1 MTRTVAPD
9 AEAEP
14 TLFVLYG
21 ATGDLCK
28 RMVLPAFFQ
37 LWQQGLM
44 PKEWRLIGNGR
55 GEVTDDAFRKHFHD
69 ALVEFGPKPKP
80 KEWASFKQKLFFA
93 GGGFNTKDPGS
104 LPKVMAE
111 QRKGMGTRSQL
122 IHYFA
127 VPPNAFIELTRALKT
142 HGLAKGTRVIYEKPY
157 GTSPSGFVELD
168 SAVHE
173 VLSEDQVFRIDH
185 FLGKE
190 GAQDL
195 YLARLTNRMLSAVW
209 SRKHIRAVQVD
220 VPETLDVK
228 DRADFYDHTGA
239 TLDMLVSHLFQ
250 IVADLAME
258 PPKSLQAKDVQRARS
273 NAMRAFRTLDPHEVV
288 LGQFTGYRV
297 EKGIKRTSKTDTFV
311 AARLWIDNSRW
322 KGVPF
327 LLRTGKMMAIS
338 KQQVTLLLR
347 DVEGPFGKSVKG
359 ASSITFSLSGS
370 GELDFSLALKQPGPG
385 LVLEKATASIPLEQL
400 PKAHPLPP
408 YVRLIHDV
416 MLGDRSLFTDLNGL
430 KEVWRVAGKLLEHPP
445 KVIPYA
451 PKTFGPKQADA
462 LAAPDGWK
470 LG

>member
-1 MTRTVAPD
+1 MPRSPD
-9 AEAEP
+9 AEPKP

-37 LWQQGLM
+37 LWQKGLM

-55 GEVTDDAFRKHFHD
+55 GDVAHEEFRKHFHD
-69 ALVEFGPKPKP
+69 ALVEFGPKPKRA
-80 KEWASFKQKLFFA
+80 EWAQFKQRLYFA

-104 LPKVMAE
+104 LLDMIAQ
-111 QRKGMGTRSQL
+111 QRKQRAQL

-127 VPPNAFIELTRALKT
+127 VPPNAFIELTRALEI
-142 HGLAKGTRVIYEKPY
+142 HGLAKGARVVYEKPY
-157 GTSPSGFVELD
+157 GTSPDGFAELD
-168 SAVHE
+168 REVHK
-173 VLSEDQVFRIDH
+173 VLGEDQVFRIDH

-190 GAQDL
+190 GAQDIH
-195 YLARLTNRMLSAVW
+195 LARLSNRMLSAIW
-209 SRKHIRAVQVD
+209 SRQHIRAVQVD

-239 TLDMLVSHLFQ
+239 TLDMLVTHLFQ
-250 IVADLAME
+250 LVADLAME
-258 PPKSLQAKDVQRARS
+258 PPRSLQAKDVQRARS
-273 NAMRAFRTLDPHEVV
+273 NVMRAFRALDPREVV
-288 LGQFTGYRV
+288 LGQFKGYRS
-297 EKGIKRTSKTDTFV
+297 EKGIKRTSTMDTLV
-311 AARLWIDNSRW
+311 AARLWIDNRRW

-347 DVEGPFGKSVKG
+347 DVDGPFGKLAKS

-385 LVLEKATASIPLEQL
+385 MVLEEAKASVPLEQL
-400 PKAHPLPP
+400 PKANPLPP

-416 MLGDRSLFTDLNGL
+416 MMGDRSLFTDLTGL
-430 KEVWRVAGKLLEHPP
+430 REVWRVAGPLLKHRP
-445 KVIPYA
+445 KVLPYA
-451 PKTFGPKQADA
+451 AKTFGPEKANA
-462 LAAPDGWK
+462 LAAPDGWR
-470 LG
+470 LS